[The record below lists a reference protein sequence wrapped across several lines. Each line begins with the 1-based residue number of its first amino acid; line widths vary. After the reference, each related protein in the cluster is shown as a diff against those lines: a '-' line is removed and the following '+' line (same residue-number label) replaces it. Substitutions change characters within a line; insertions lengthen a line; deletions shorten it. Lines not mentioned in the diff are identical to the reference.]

1 MQNEWDWI
9 DDTQVTVS
17 LQRLKMLAQLAEG
30 YYERDADAKSAAN
43 SVLELRKE
51 NAELKEQ
58 IKELKAKAVLKKIK
72 NVANE
77 TGNTYFQVDKD
88 KVDYDNPD
96 DNAYTKK
103 GNKQC

>member
-58 IKELKAKAVLKKIK
+58 IKELKAERVLKRIK
-72 NVANE
+72 NVE
-77 TGNTYFQVDKD
+77 TA
-88 KVDYDNPD
+88 DYDNPD

>member
-9 DDTQVTVS
+9 DNTQVTVS

-43 SVLELRKE
+43 SCLELRKE

-58 IKELKAKAVLKKIK
+58 IKELKAKAVLKRIK
-72 NVANE
+72 NAANE
-77 TGNTYFQVDKD
+77 TGNSYFQVEKD
-88 KVDYDNPD
+88 KIDHDNPD

-103 GNKQC
+103 GNK

>member
-9 DDTQVTVS
+9 DNTQVTVS

-58 IKELKAKAVLKKIK
+58 IKELKAERVLKRIK
-72 NVANE
+72 NAA
-77 TGNTYFQVDKD
+77 TT
-88 KVDYDNPD
+88 DYDNPD

>member
-9 DDTQVTVS
+9 DNTQVTVS

-58 IKELKAKAVLKKIK
+58 IKELKAERVLKRIK
-72 NVANE
+72 NVA
-77 TGNTYFQVDKD
+77 TA
-88 KVDYDNPD
+88 DYDNPD